1 MITLREAEA
10 LLAIPA
16 TKTLAPDDEWFRD
29 GKG

>member
-16 TKTLAPDDEWFRD
+16 TKMLAPDNWWFRH